1 MRIPPGGRAA
11 ITTALLFASLGAIA
25 GTVRARPAPA
35 QTACEHD
42 QCGQLTGAI
51 CVTSDEYTGCDQL
64 SDGTCKTYSCKGVK
78 KP

>member
-1 MRIPPGGRAA
+1 MRIPSVRLAA
-11 ITTALLFASLGAIA
+11 VTTALLFAFLGAVA

-42 QCGQLTGAI
+42 QCGQLTGGI
-51 CVTSDEYTGCDQL
+51 CVTSDDYTGCDQL
-64 SDGTCKTYSCKGVK
+64 SDGTCKTYSCKGIK